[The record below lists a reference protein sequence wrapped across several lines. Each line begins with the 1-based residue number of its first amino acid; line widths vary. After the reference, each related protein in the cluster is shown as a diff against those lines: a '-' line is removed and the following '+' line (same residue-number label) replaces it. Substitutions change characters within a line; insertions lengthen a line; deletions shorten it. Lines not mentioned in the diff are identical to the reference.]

1 MEVDEPSVSSSQTD
15 ECKAE
20 QAHQTNSESFTSTP
34 FFADT
39 VLQHHPTII
48 SLCKCLAACKS
59 SSLCMLTNLSHKV
72 SLIYFFE
79 IRNIQFNLFQAF
91 ANFTEPNTVGDAV
104 FHILSC
110 LAKKSARKEL
120 ILEPLLKFLS
130 QTPQLSEPIIWF
142 VLQVLDNEEAI
153 KAFYAAGKSD
163 INK

>member
-15 ECKAE
+15 ESKAE
-20 QAHQTNSESFTSTP
+20 QANSESFTSTPSTP

-72 SLIYFFE
+72 SMIYFLK
-79 IRNIQFNLFQAF
+79 IRYYQFNVFQAF
-91 ANFTEPNTVGDAV
+91 ANFSEPNTVGDAV

-130 QTPQLSEPIIWF
+130 QTSQLSEPIIWF

-163 INK
+163 TNK